1 MPAVYRQGQASTEIH
16 VVVFVCDSKIL
27 TGVLKGDL
35 DLSKEIF
42 PPNFSTSDPSQL
54 SGPSTSAAATG
65 PERIKVVS
73 LPNFNGKGG
82 ADWTRHYLLR
92 DGSVLKDLMRAQE
105 AQGVVCHSIAAT
117 VEVSADLPVLTWSE
131 ALQVALGEGNAVR
144 VGSKRARACSV
155 GKEPDAAAE

>member
-1 MPAVYRQGQASTEIH
+1 VPALYRQGQASTEIH

-27 TGVLKGDL
+27 TG
-35 DLSKEIF
+35 I
-42 PPNFSTSDPSQL
+42 STSDPSQL
-54 SGPSTSAAATG
+54 SGPSTSAEAA

-82 ADWTRHYLLR
+82 ADWTRHYRLR

-131 ALQVALGEGNAVR
+131 ALQVALGEGSAVR
-144 VGSKRARACSV
+144 VGSKRARASGV
-155 GKEPDAAAE
+155 GDEPDAAAE